1 MYWYNVRHYHSGIK
15 FMMLEQ
21 LHKGDNKKVVVK
33 HRAIYETSINKHS
46 ERWRGKTQHWGLPQQ
61 VHFNP
66 ETNSL
71 EIKQTL

>member
-21 LHKGDNKKVVVK
+21 LHKGDDKKVSVK
-33 HRAIYETSINKHS
+33 HRAIYEASINKHP
-46 ERWRGKTQHWGLPQQ
+46 ERWNGKTQHWGLPQQ
-61 VHFNP
+61 VHLNL

-71 EIKQTL
+71 EIKHTL